1 MMEQTKSLDKE
12 PKEVQLCAATPADA
26 VEIDNIMK
34 DTWRAIYLS
43 PENGVSQQWLDET
56 AETFSSE
63 YIVEKL
69 ENNKDNPNHLF
80 ILARAPDGQML
91 GFLQGI
97 KSPDFNELRSIYLS
111 TDQIG
116 KGTGGLLMRHFLNW
130 ADSTKPSHLEVASYN
145 KRATGFYERYG
156 FKKTDEKIE
165 KFLGVIPQTRMV
177 RPPIK

>member
-69 ENNKDNPNHLF
+69 ENN
-80 ILARAPDGQML
+80 
-91 GFLQGI
+91 
-97 KSPDFNELRSIYLS
+97 
-111 TDQIG
+111 
-116 KGTGGLLMRHFLNW
+116 
-130 ADSTKPSHLEVASYN
+130 
-145 KRATGFYERYG
+145 
-156 FKKTDEKIE
+156 
-165 KFLGVIPQTRMV
+165 
-177 RPPIK
+177 